1 MPRPSGANQG
11 GCGKFGIWEIERMAQ
26 AKLADNSTVMEIGSA
41 RVMQAGFAALLG
53 LALFIGV
60 AFSHP
65 AAIHNAAHDSRHGI
79 AAPCH

>member
-1 MPRPSGANQG
+1 
-11 GCGKFGIWEIERMAQ
+11 
-26 AKLADNSTVMEIGSA
+26 
-41 RVMQAGFAALLG
+41 LG

-60 AFSHP
+60 ALSHP

>member
-1 MPRPSGANQG
+1 
-11 GCGKFGIWEIERMAQ
+11 MAQ
-26 AKLADNSTVMEIGSA
+26 AKVADNSAVVQVTSTQ
-41 RVMQAGFAALLG
+41 VMQASFAALLG